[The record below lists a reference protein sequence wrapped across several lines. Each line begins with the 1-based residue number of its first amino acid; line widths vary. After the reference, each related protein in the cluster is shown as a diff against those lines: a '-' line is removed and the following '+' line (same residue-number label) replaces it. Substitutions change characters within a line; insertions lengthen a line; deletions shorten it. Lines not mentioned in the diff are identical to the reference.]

1 MFFLFRTTIDY
12 PTNDGSYGP
21 LFENIVNYLN
31 AKLGI
36 RKRLHSSYYII
47 RVENRLSCLSL
58 IEYLDKY
65 PLKSSKYLD
74 YMN

>member
-1 MFFLFRTTIDY
+1 MVY
-12 PTNDGSYGP
+12 PTNNESYGP
-21 LFENIVNYLN
+21 VFEKIITFLN

-36 RKRLHSSYYII
+36 RKRLHSKNSYYII

-65 PLKSSKYLD
+65 PLLSSKYLD
-74 YMN
+74 YIN